1 MKRTIVVCVLIAL
14 LVLTTSCDRI
24 QKEGKVFGMK
34 RGINIGNAL
43 EAPNEGEW
51 GVTVKDEY
59 FKIIKDTGFD
69 TVRIPIKWSAHAM
82 PDLPY
87 TIDKDFFDRIDHIVG
102 QALEQ
107 KLYTIINIHHF
118 DELIKEPEA
127 QKERFLSIWQQIAEH
142 YRDYPDKLY
151 FEILNEPNGALDQY
165 WNDYLAEAIEVIRKS
180 NPDRILIAGPG
191 NWNNISAL
199 ENFRLPEDDKNIIVT
214 FHYYNPFWF
223 THQGAGWANPSPP
236 TGKKWDG
243 TDSQKQF
250 IEDEILK
257 AVEWA
262 KEHNRQLFMG
272 EFGAYSKADME
283 SRAKWTSFVAR
294 TAEKYDIAWA
304 YWEFCSGFGAYDPV
318 LNQWREPLLQ
328 ALVPSE

>member
-1 MKRTIVVCVLIAL
+1 MKKSIILYIIILSFIFITACNDGD
-14 LVLTTSCDRI
+14 T
-24 QKEGKVFGMK
+24 EGSVFGMR

-59 FKIIKDTGFD
+59 FKIIKDAGFD

-82 PDLPY
+82 TNPPY
-87 TIDKDFFDRIDHIVG
+87 TIDKAFFDRIDHLVN
-102 QALEQ
+102 QSLEQ
-107 KLYTIINIHHF
+107 KLYTVINIHHF
-118 DELIKEPEA
+118 DELVKDPEA
-127 QKERFLSIWQQIAEH
+127 QKERFLSIWQQISEH

-151 FEILNEPNGALDQY
+151 FEILNEPNGVLDQY
-165 WNDYLAEAIEVIRKS
+165 WNDYLAEAIKVIRKS
-180 NPDRILIAGPG
+180 NPDRVLIAGPG

-199 ENFRLPEDDKNIIVT
+199 ENFKLPEDDKNIIVT

-223 THQGAGWANPSPP
+223 THQGAEWVDPSPP
-236 TGKKWDG
+236 IGKEWEG
-243 TDSQKQF
+243 TDDQKQF
-250 IEDEILK
+250 IENEILT